1 MMKKTAKL
9 ITLTLSLI
17 ALLAFGSLNAQSL
30 DEAGILFNQGVE
42 QMKAEQFEQAITT
55 FEATVAIC
63 DQLGAEGS
71 ELKERAVQQIPDL
84 HYRLGLALY
93 REKKIQESIV
103 RLEQAAEVSKE
114 LGDESTLAKAQKL
127 LPQLIYAVG
136 MAEYKKDNFEAA
148 LDKMDAALTYDETYA
163 KAYLGKALILN
174 KQDNADEMQLSLQ
187 KAIAFGEED
196 GDSKTVASAREIGYK
211 GFLVRGQKAL
221 QGNNFAEAESYLG
234 LAASYNDTEANLHYL
249 LAVTYN
255 KLQKWEL
262 ARDEA
267 AKAVEME
274 ESPDKQAAAWFEL
287 GTAYEKLG
295 DNGNACDAYSKALS
309 GPNGAAAKYQ
319 REEVLK
325 CP

>member
-9 ITLTLSLI
+9 ITLTVSLF
-17 ALLAFGSLNAQSL
+17 LVLANLNLNAQSL
-30 DEAGILFNQGVE
+30 DEAGMLFNQGVE
-42 QMKAEQFEQAITT
+42 QMKAEDFNQAITS

-63 DQLGAEGS
+63 DQLGPEGA
-71 ELKERAVQQIPDL
+71 ELKARAVQQIPDL

-93 REKKIQESIV
+93 KEKKIAESII
-103 RLEQAAEVSKE
+103 RLEQAVEISKE
-114 LGDESTLAKAQKL
+114 LGDENTQAKAQKI

-136 MAEYKKDNFEAA
+136 MSEYKKDNF
-148 LDKMDAALTYDETYA
+148 DAALEKMNAALAYDESYA

-174 KQDNADEMQLSLQ
+174 KQDNAEEMQDNLQ
-187 KAIAFGEED
+187 KAIRFGEAE
-196 GDSKTVASAREIGYK
+196 GDSKTIASAQEIGYK

-221 QGNNFAEAESYLG
+221 QANQLADAESYLSK
-234 LAASYNDTEANLHYL
+234 AASYNDSEANLHYL

-255 KLQKWEL
+255 KLQKFEL

-267 AKAVEME
+267 AKAVELE
-274 ESPDKQAAAWFEL
+274 ESPEKQAAAWFEL

-295 DNGNACDAYSKALS
+295 DNGNACDAYAKALT

-319 REEVLK
+319 RDEVLK

>member
-9 ITLTLSLI
+9 ITLTVSLF
-17 ALLAFGSLNAQSL
+17 LVLANGNLNAQSL
-30 DEAGILFNQGVE
+30 DEAGQLFNQGVE
-42 QMKAEQFEQAITT
+42 QMKAEQFNQAITS

-63 DQLGAEGS
+63 DQLGAEGAD
-71 ELKERAVQQIPDL
+71 LKQRAVAQIPDL
-84 HYRLGLALY
+84 HYRMGLGLY
-93 REKKIQESIV
+93 KEKKIAESII

-114 LGDESTLAKAQKL
+114 LGDESTLAKAQKI

-136 MAEYKKDNFEAA
+136 MAEYKKENFDVAFERMNAA
-148 LDKMDAALTYDETYA
+148 LAYDESYA

-174 KQDNADEMQLSLQ
+174 KQDNADEMQDNLQ
-187 KAIAFGEED
+187 KAISFGEEG
-196 GDSKTVASAREIGYK
+196 GDSKTVASAQEIGYK

-221 QGNNFAEAESYLG
+221 QGNNFAEAESYLSK
-234 LAASYNDTEANLHYL
+234 AASYNDAEANLHYL

-262 ARDEA
+262 ARDA
-267 AKAVEME
+267 ASKAVELE
-274 ESPDKQAAAWFEL
+274 ESPEKQGAAWFEL
-287 GTAYEKLG
+287 GTAYEKMG
-295 DNGNACDAYSKALS
+295 DNGNACDAYAKAQS
-309 GPNGAAAKYQ
+309 GPNAAAAKYQ